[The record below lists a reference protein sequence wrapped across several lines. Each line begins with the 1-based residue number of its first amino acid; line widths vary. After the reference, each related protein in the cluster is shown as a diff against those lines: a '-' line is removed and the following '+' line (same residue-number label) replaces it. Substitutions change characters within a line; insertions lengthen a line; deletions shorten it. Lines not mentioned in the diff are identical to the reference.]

1 MSQPRMTREYYN
13 LNVVPIDE
21 VKDIITKA
29 IEEAYQLGRFS
40 ELPPYISKKRAGTL
54 LGRSYRC
61 IQSKIE
67 RNILRVNEGGKVMRD
82 DVVREMMRKG
92 ERKK

>member
-29 IEEAYQLGRFS
+29 IDEAYQLGRFS
-40 ELPPYISKKRAGTL
+40 DLPPYISKKKAGTL
-54 LGRSYRC
+54 LGKSYRC
-61 IQSKIE
+61 VQSKIDKK
-67 RNILRVNEGGKVMRD
+67 ILRVNEDGRVLKD
-82 DVVREMMRKG
+82 DVVREVMRV
-92 ERKK
+92 RK